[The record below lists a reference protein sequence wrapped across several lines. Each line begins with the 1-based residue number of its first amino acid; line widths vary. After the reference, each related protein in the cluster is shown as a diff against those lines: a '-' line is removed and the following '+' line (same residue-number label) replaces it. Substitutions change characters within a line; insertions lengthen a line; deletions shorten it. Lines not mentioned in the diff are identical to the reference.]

1 MGYHV
6 VDPADLPTTGD
17 YPCERRS
24 ITEAVG
30 LANLAVAVYEL
41 APGEQL
47 PRTYHSHAQRE
58 EVFHVLEG
66 RLHVETP
73 DEEYVV
79 PGGSVF
85 VADPESPHRAFNPE
99 AASGSAR
106 VIGMGAPR
114 SDPGIPYEGE

>member
-6 VDPADLPTTGD
+6 VDPADVPTTDD

-66 RLHVETP
+66 PLHVETP
-73 DEEYVV
+73 GEEYVV

-85 VADPESPHRAFNPE
+85 VAEPRSPHRAFYPHGE
-99 AASGSAR
+99 SGAAR
-106 VIGMGAPR
+106 VVGTGAPR
-114 SDPGIPYEGE
+114 GDPGIPYEAE